1 MNKTIQLNDSGVLF
15 NREEHT
21 YELNGKFLSGITEML
36 QRQLFPDEFDG
47 VPEEAIQQA
56 ARYGTEVHES
66 IEQFDSFWTNDGTQ
80 EVADYIDI
88 CTTNGLI
95 HERSEYTVTD
105 GMNWAS
111 NIDKVFRKSDAV
123 FDIADVKTYG
133 TMTPEKQEKARWQLS
148 IYAYL
153 FETLNPNATVG
164 KLYIIHLR
172 NQLSIYAYLFETLNP
187 NATVGKLYIIHLR
200 NKLKKDGTTDH
211 IANLIEVDRIPSEVC
226 KKLLDTDLA
235 GEIFEN
241 PYDIPADIAEQ
252 EDEIRH
258 LIQTK
263 KEVEERLNELK
274 SEILSRMEE
283 TQARSWNTETMKL
296 TRKLPSTRYSF
307 DLNRFKSNHPE
318 FNYDDYMKKST
329 VGSSLLITV

>member
-1 MNKTIQLNDSGVLF
+1 MIQLNDSRVVF
-15 NREEHT
+15 NKEDHT
-21 YELNGKFLSGITEML
+21 YELDGKYLSGITEML

-47 VPEEAIQQA
+47 VPEQAIEQA
-56 ARYGTEVHES
+56 ALYGTEVHES
-66 IEQFDSFWTNDGTQ
+66 IEQFDSSWTNDGTQ

-88 CTTNGLI
+88 CTSNGLV

-111 NIDKVFRKSDAV
+111 NIDKVFRRGDST
-123 FDIADVKTYG
+123 FDLADLKTYG
-133 TMTPEKQEKARWQLS
+133 TMTVEKMEKARWQLS

-153 FETLNPNATVG
+153 FEILNPNATVG

-172 NQLSIYAYLFETLNP
+172 CKQKN
-187 NATVGKLYIIHLR
+187 
-200 NKLKKDGTTDH
+200 DGSTDH
-211 IANLIEVDRIPSEVC
+211 IANLIEVDRIPSEIC

-235 GEIFEN
+235 GEQFEN
-241 PYDIPADIAEQ
+241 PYSTIPADIAEREQ
-252 EDEIRH
+252 EIRT
-258 LIQTK
+258 LMLQK
-263 KEVEERLNELK
+263 KEAEERLNELK

-283 TQARSWNTETMKL
+283 TQVRSWNTETMKL

-307 DLNRFKSNHPE
+307 DLNRFKSDHPE

>member
-1 MNKTIQLNDSGVLF
+1 MIQLNDSRVVF
-15 NREEHT
+15 NKEDHT
-21 YELNGKFLSGITEML
+21 YELDGKYLSGITEML

-47 VPEEAIQQA
+47 VPEQAIEQA
-56 ARYGTEVHES
+56 ALYGTEVHES
-66 IEQFDSFWTNDGTQ
+66 IEQFDSSWTNDGTQ
-80 EVADYIDI
+80 EVADYIKI
-88 CTTNGLI
+88 CTSNGLV

-111 NIDKVFRKSDAV
+111 NIDKVFRRGDST
-123 FDIADVKTYG
+123 FDLADLKTYG
-133 TMTPEKQEKARWQLS
+133 TMTVEKMEKARWQLS

-153 FETLNPNATVG
+153 FETLNPNANVG

-172 NQLSIYAYLFETLNP
+172 CKQKN
-187 NATVGKLYIIHLR
+187 
-200 NKLKKDGTTDH
+200 DGSTDH

-235 GEIFEN
+235 GEQFEN
-241 PYDIPADIAEQ
+241 PYSTIPADIAEREQ
-252 EDEIRH
+252 EIRT
-258 LIQTK
+258 LMLQK
-263 KEVEERLNELK
+263 KEAEERLNELK

-283 TQARSWNTETMKL
+283 TQVRSWNTETMKL

-307 DLNRFKSNHPE
+307 DLNRFKSDHPK

>member
-1 MNKTIQLNDSGVLF
+1 MIQLNDSRVVF
-15 NREEHT
+15 NKEDHT
-21 YELNGKFLSGITEML
+21 YELDGKYLSGITEML

-47 VPEEAIQQA
+47 VPEQAIEQA
-56 ARYGTEVHES
+56 ALYGTEVHES
-66 IEQFDSFWTNDGTQ
+66 IEQFDSSWTNDGTQ
-80 EVADYIDI
+80 EVADYIKI
-88 CTTNGLI
+88 CTSNGLV

-111 NIDKVFRKSDAV
+111 NIDKVFRRGDST
-123 FDIADVKTYG
+123 FDLADLKTYG
-133 TMTPEKQEKARWQLS
+133 TMTPEKQEKARW
-148 IYAYL
+148 
-153 FETLNPNATVG
+153 
-164 KLYIIHLR
+164 
-172 NQLSIYAYLFETLNP
+172 QLSIYAYLFETLNP

-235 GEIFEN
+235 GEQFNNPFE
-241 PYDIPADIAEQ
+241 IPADVAEH
-252 EDEIRH
+252 EEEIRH

-263 KEVEERLNELK
+263 KEAEERLNELK
-274 SEILSRMEE
+274 ANILSRMEE
-283 TQARSWNTETMKL
+283 TQVRSWNTETMKL

-307 DLNRFKSNHPE
+307 DLNRFKSDHPE

>member
-111 NIDKVFRKSDAV
+111 NIDKVFRKSETV

-153 FETLNPNATVG
+153 FEA
-164 KLYIIHLR
+164 
-172 NQLSIYAYLFETLNP
+172 LNP

-235 GEIFEN
+235 GEQFNNPFE
-241 PYDIPADIAEQ
+241 IPADIAEREQ
-252 EDEIRH
+252 EIRT
-258 LIQTK
+258 LMLQK
-263 KEVEERLNELK
+263 KEAEVRLNELK

-307 DLNRFKSNHPE
+307 DLNRFKSDHPE
-318 FNYDDYMKKST
+318 FKYDDYMKKSA

>member
-1 MNKTIQLNDSGVLF
+1 MIQLNDSRVVF
-15 NREEHT
+15 NKEDHT
-21 YELNGKFLSGITEML
+21 YELDGKYLSGITEML

-47 VPEEAIQQA
+47 VPEQAIEQA
-56 ARYGTEVHES
+56 ALYGTEVHES
-66 IEQFDSFWTNDGTQ
+66 IEQFDSSWTNDGTQ
-80 EVADYIDI
+80 EVADYIKI
-88 CTTNGLI
+88 CTSNGLV

-133 TMTPEKQEKARWQLS
+133 TMTPEKQEKARW
-148 IYAYL
+148 
-153 FETLNPNATVG
+153 
-164 KLYIIHLR
+164 
-172 NQLSIYAYLFETLNP
+172 QLSIYAYLFETLNP

-252 EDEIRH
+252 EEEIRN

-274 SEILSRMEE
+274 ANILSRMEAM
-283 TQARSWNTETMKL
+283 QARSWSTENMKL
-296 TRKLPSTRYSF
+296 TRKLPSIRSSF
-307 DLNRFKSNHPE
+307 DLNRFKGDHPE
-318 FNYDDYMKKST
+318 FDYDAYMKTST
-329 VGSSLLITV
+329 VGSSLLISI

>member
-56 ARYGTEVHES
+56 AHYGTEVHES

-111 NIDKVFRKSDAV
+111 NIDKVFRKSETV
-123 FDIADVKTYG
+123 FDLGDVKTYG
-133 TMTPEKQEKARWQLS
+133 TMTPEKQEKARW
-148 IYAYL
+148 
-153 FETLNPNATVG
+153 
-164 KLYIIHLR
+164 
-172 NQLSIYAYLFETLNP
+172 QLSIYAYLFETLNP

-252 EDEIRH
+252 EDEIRN

-263 KEVEERLNELK
+263 KEAEERLNELK
-274 SEILSRMEE
+274 ANILSRMEE
-283 TQARSWNTETMKL
+283 TQVRSWNTETMKL

-307 DLNRFKSNHPE
+307 DLNRFKSDHPE

>member
-56 ARYGTEVHES
+56 ALYGTEVHES

-105 GMNWAS
+105 DMNWAS
-111 NIDKVFRKSDAV
+111 NIDKVFRKSETV
-123 FDIADVKTYG
+123 FDLADVKTYG
-133 TMTPEKQEKARWQLS
+133 TMTPEKQEKARW
-148 IYAYL
+148 
-153 FETLNPNATVG
+153 
-164 KLYIIHLR
+164 
-172 NQLSIYAYLFETLNP
+172 QLSIYAYLFETLNP

-235 GEIFEN
+235 GEQFEN
-241 PYDIPADIAEQ
+241 PYSTIPADIAEREQ
-252 EDEIRH
+252 EIRT
-258 LIQTK
+258 LMLQK
-263 KEVEERLNELK
+263 KEAEERLNELK

-307 DLNRFKSNHPE
+307 DLNRFKSDHPE

>member
-21 YELNGKFLSGITEML
+21 YEFNGKFLSGITEML

-56 ARYGTEVHES
+56 ALYGTEVHES

-111 NIDKVFRKSDAV
+111 NIDKVFRKSETV

-133 TMTPEKQEKARWQLS
+133 TMTPEKQEKARW
-148 IYAYL
+148 
-153 FETLNPNATVG
+153 
-164 KLYIIHLR
+164 
-172 NQLSIYAYLFETLNP
+172 QLSIYAYLFETLNP

-252 EDEIRH
+252 EEEIRH

-283 TQARSWNTETMKL
+283 TQVRSWNTETMKL

-307 DLNRFKSNHPE
+307 DLNRFKSDHPE

>member
-1 MNKTIQLNDSGVLF
+1 MIQLNDSRVVF
-15 NREEHT
+15 NKEDHT
-21 YELNGKFLSGITEML
+21 YELDGKYLSGITEML

-47 VPEEAIQQA
+47 VPEQAIEQA
-56 ARYGTEVHES
+56 ALYGTEVHES
-66 IEQFDSFWTNDGTQ
+66 IEQFDSSWTNDGTQ
-80 EVADYIDI
+80 EVADYIKI
-88 CTTNGLI
+88 CTSNGLV

-111 NIDKVFRKSDAV
+111 NIDKVFRRGDST
-123 FDIADVKTYG
+123 FDLADLKTYG
-133 TMTPEKQEKARWQLS
+133 TMTVEKMEKARWQLS

-153 FETLNPNATVG
+153 FETLNPNANVG

-172 NQLSIYAYLFETLNP
+172 CKQKN
-187 NATVGKLYIIHLR
+187 
-200 NKLKKDGTTDH
+200 DGSTDH
-211 IANLIEVDRIPSEVC
+211 IANLIEVDRIPNEVC

-235 GEIFEN
+235 GEQFEN
-241 PYDIPADIAEQ
+241 PYSTIPADIAEREQ
-252 EDEIRH
+252 EIRT
-258 LIQTK
+258 LMLQK
-263 KEVEERLNELK
+263 KEAEERLNELK

-283 TQARSWNTETMKL
+283 TQVRSWNTETMKL

-307 DLNRFKSNHPE
+307 DLNRFKSDHPE

>member
-1 MNKTIQLNDSGVLF
+1 MIQLNDSRVVF
-15 NREEHT
+15 NKEDHT
-21 YELNGKFLSGITEML
+21 YELDGKYLSGITEML

-47 VPEEAIQQA
+47 VPEQAIEQA
-56 ARYGTEVHES
+56 ALYGTEVHES
-66 IEQFDSFWTNDGTQ
+66 IEQFDSSWTNDGTQ
-80 EVADYIDI
+80 EVADYIKI
-88 CTTNGLI
+88 CTSNGLV

-153 FETLNPNATVG
+153 FETLNPNATV
-164 KLYIIHLR
+164 
-172 NQLSIYAYLFETLNP
+172 E
-187 NATVGKLYIIHLR
+187 KLYIIHLR

-226 KKLLDTDLA
+226 KELLDTDLA
-235 GEIFEN
+235 GEQFEN
-241 PYDIPADIAEQ
+241 PYSTIPADIAEREQ
-252 EDEIRH
+252 EIRT
-258 LIQTK
+258 LMLQK
-263 KEVEERLNELK
+263 KEAEERLNELK

-307 DLNRFKSNHPE
+307 DLNRFKSDHPE
-318 FNYDDYMKKST
+318 FKYDDYMKKSA

>member
-56 ARYGTEVHES
+56 ALYGTEVHES

-111 NIDKVFRKSDAV
+111 NIDKVFRKSETV

-133 TMTPEKQEKARWQLS
+133 TMTPEKQEKARW
-148 IYAYL
+148 
-153 FETLNPNATVG
+153 
-164 KLYIIHLR
+164 
-172 NQLSIYAYLFETLNP
+172 QLSIYAYLFETLNP

-252 EDEIRH
+252 EEEIRT
-258 LIQTK
+258 LMLQK
-263 KEVEERLNELK
+263 KEAEERLNELK

-307 DLNRFKSNHPE
+307 DLNRFKSDHPE

-329 VGSSLLITV
+329 VGSSLLITI

>member
-1 MNKTIQLNDSGVLF
+1 MIQLNDSRVVF
-15 NREEHT
+15 NKEDHT
-21 YELNGKFLSGITEML
+21 YELDGKYLSGITEML

-47 VPEEAIQQA
+47 VPEQAIEQA
-56 ARYGTEVHES
+56 ALYGTEVHES
-66 IEQFDSFWTNDGTQ
+66 IEQFDSSWTNDGTQ
-80 EVADYIDI
+80 EVADYIKI
-88 CTTNGLI
+88 CTSNGLV

-111 NIDKVFRKSDAV
+111 NIDKVFRRGDST
-123 FDIADVKTYG
+123 FDLADLKTYG
-133 TMTPEKQEKARWQLS
+133 TMTVEKMEKARWQLS
-148 IYAYL
+148 VYAYL
-153 FETLNPNATVG
+153 FEILNPNATVG

-172 NQLSIYAYLFETLNP
+172 CKQKN
-187 NATVGKLYIIHLR
+187 
-200 NKLKKDGTTDH
+200 DGSTDH

-235 GEIFEN
+235 GEQFEN
-241 PYDIPADIAEQ
+241 PYSTIPADIAEREQ
-252 EDEIRH
+252 EIRT
-258 LIQTK
+258 LMLQK
-263 KEVEERLNELK
+263 KEAEERLNELK

-307 DLNRFKSNHPE
+307 DLNRFKSDHPE
-318 FNYDDYMKKST
+318 FCYDDYMKKST

>member
-1 MNKTIQLNDSGVLF
+1 
-15 NREEHT
+15 
-21 YELNGKFLSGITEML
+21 ML

-56 ARYGTEVHES
+56 ALYGTEVHES

-111 NIDKVFRKSDAV
+111 NIDKVFRKSETV

-172 NQLSIYAYLFETLNP
+172 N
-187 NATVGKLYIIHLR
+187 
-200 NKLKKDGTTDH
+200 KLKKDGTTDH
-211 IANLIEVDRIPSEVC
+211 TANLIEVDRIPREVC
-226 KKLLDTDLA
+226 KNLLDTDLA

-252 EDEIRH
+252 EEEIRT
-258 LIQTK
+258 LMLQK
-263 KEVEERLNELK
+263 KEAEERLNELK

-307 DLNRFKSNHPE
+307 DLNRFKSDHPE

-329 VGSSLLITV
+329 VGSSLLITI

>member
-1 MNKTIQLNDSGVLF
+1 MIQLNDSRVVF
-15 NREEHT
+15 NKEDHT
-21 YELNGKFLSGITEML
+21 YELDGKYLSGITEML

-47 VPEEAIQQA
+47 VPEQAIEQA
-56 ARYGTEVHES
+56 ALYGTEVHES
-66 IEQFDSFWTNDGTQ
+66 IEQFDSSWTNDGTQ
-80 EVADYIDI
+80 EVADYIKI
-88 CTTNGLI
+88 CTSNGLV

-111 NIDKVFRKSDAV
+111 NIDKVFRRGDST
-123 FDIADVKTYG
+123 FDLADLKTYG
-133 TMTPEKQEKARWQLS
+133 TMTVEKMEKARWQLS

-153 FETLNPNATVG
+153 FEILNPNATVG

-172 NQLSIYAYLFETLNP
+172 CKQKN
-187 NATVGKLYIIHLR
+187 
-200 NKLKKDGTTDH
+200 DGSTDH

-235 GEIFEN
+235 GEQFEN
-241 PYDIPADIAEQ
+241 PYSTIPADIAEREQ
-252 EDEIRH
+252 EIRT
-258 LIQTK
+258 LMLQK
-263 KEVEERLNELK
+263 KEAEERLNELK

-283 TQARSWNTETMKL
+283 TQVRSWNTETMKL

-307 DLNRFKSNHPE
+307 DLNRFKSDHPE

>member
-1 MNKTIQLNDSGVLF
+1 MIQLNDSRVVF
-15 NREEHT
+15 NKEDHT
-21 YELNGKFLSGITEML
+21 YELDGKYLSGITEML

-47 VPEEAIQQA
+47 VPEQAIEQA
-56 ARYGTEVHES
+56 ALYGTEVHES
-66 IEQFDSFWTNDGTQ
+66 IEQFDSSWTNDGTQ
-80 EVADYIDI
+80 EVADYIKI
-88 CTTNGLI
+88 CTSNGLV

-111 NIDKVFRKSDAV
+111 NIDKVFRRGDST
-123 FDIADVKTYG
+123 FDLADLKTYG
-133 TMTPEKQEKARWQLS
+133 TMTVEKMEKARWQLS

-153 FETLNPNATVG
+153 FEILNPNATVG

-172 NQLSIYAYLFETLNP
+172 CKQKN
-187 NATVGKLYIIHLR
+187 
-200 NKLKKDGTTDH
+200 DGSTDH
-211 IANLIEVDRIPSEVC
+211 IANLIKVDRIPSEVC
-226 KKLLDTDLA
+226 KELLDTDLA

-241 PYDIPADIAEQ
+241 PYDIPADIAEREQ
-252 EDEIRH
+252 EIRT
-258 LIQTK
+258 LMLQK
-263 KEVEERLNELK
+263 KEAEERLNELK

-283 TQARSWNTETMKL
+283 TQVRSWNTETMKL

-307 DLNRFKSNHPE
+307 DLNRFKSDHPE

>member
-56 ARYGTEVHES
+56 SLYGTEVHES

-172 NQLSIYAYLFETLNP
+172 N
-187 NATVGKLYIIHLR
+187 
-200 NKLKKDGTTDH
+200 KLKKDGTTDH
-211 IANLIEVDRIPSEVC
+211 IANLIEVDRITSEVC

-252 EDEIRH
+252 EEEIRH

-283 TQARSWNTETMKL
+283 TQVRSWNTETMKL

-307 DLNRFKSNHPE
+307 DLNRFKTDHPE
-318 FNYDDYMKKST
+318 FNYDNYMKKSA

>member
-1 MNKTIQLNDSGVLF
+1 MIQLNDSRVVF
-15 NREEHT
+15 NKEDHT
-21 YELNGKFLSGITEML
+21 YELDGKYLSGITEML

-47 VPEEAIQQA
+47 VPEQAIEQA
-56 ARYGTEVHES
+56 ALYGTEVHES
-66 IEQFDSFWTNDGTQ
+66 IEQFDSSWTNDGTQ
-80 EVADYIDI
+80 EVADYIKI
-88 CTTNGLI
+88 CTSNGLV

-111 NIDKVFRKSDAV
+111 NIDKVFRRGDST
-123 FDIADVKTYG
+123 FDLADLKTYG
-133 TMTPEKQEKARWQLS
+133 TMTVEKMEKARWQLS

-153 FETLNPNATVG
+153 FEILNPNANVG

-172 NQLSIYAYLFETLNP
+172 CKQKN
-187 NATVGKLYIIHLR
+187 
-200 NKLKKDGTTDH
+200 DGSTDH

-235 GEIFEN
+235 GEQFEN
-241 PYDIPADIAEQ
+241 PYSTIPADIAEREQ
-252 EDEIRH
+252 EIRT
-258 LIQTK
+258 LMLQK
-263 KEVEERLNELK
+263 KEAEERLNELK

-318 FNYDDYMKKST
+318 FNYDDYMKKTT
-329 VGSSLLITV
+329 VGSSLLISV

>member
-56 ARYGTEVHES
+56 ALYGTEVHES

-172 NQLSIYAYLFETLNP
+172 N
-187 NATVGKLYIIHLR
+187 
-200 NKLKKDGTTDH
+200 KLKKDGTTDH
-211 IANLIEVDRIPSEVC
+211 IANLIKVDRIPSEVC
-226 KKLLDTDLA
+226 KELLDTDLA

-241 PYDIPADIAEQ
+241 PYDIPADIAEREQ
-252 EDEIRH
+252 EIRT
-258 LIQTK
+258 LMLQK
-263 KEVEERLNELK
+263 KEAEERLNELK
-274 SEILSRMEE
+274 SEIRSRMEE
-283 TQARSWNTETMKL
+283 TQVRSWNTETMKL

-307 DLNRFKSNHPE
+307 DLNRFKSDHPE

>member
-56 ARYGTEVHES
+56 ALYGTEVHES

-111 NIDKVFRKSDAV
+111 NIDKVFRKSETV

-133 TMTPEKQEKARWQLS
+133 TMTPEKQEKARW
-148 IYAYL
+148 
-153 FETLNPNATVG
+153 
-164 KLYIIHLR
+164 
-172 NQLSIYAYLFETLNP
+172 QLSIYAYLFETLNP

-283 TQARSWNTETMKL
+283 TQVRSWNTETMKL

-307 DLNRFKSNHPE
+307 DLNRFKSDHPE

>member
-56 ARYGTEVHES
+56 ALYGTEVHES

-111 NIDKVFRKSDAV
+111 NIDKVFRKSETV
-123 FDIADVKTYG
+123 FDLADVKTYG
-133 TMTPEKQEKARWQLS
+133 TMTPEKQEKARW
-148 IYAYL
+148 
-153 FETLNPNATVG
+153 
-164 KLYIIHLR
+164 
-172 NQLSIYAYLFETLNP
+172 QLSIYAYLFETLNP

-211 IANLIEVDRIPSEVC
+211 IANLIEVDRIPNEVC

-235 GEIFEN
+235 GEQFEN
-241 PYDIPADIAEQ
+241 PYSTIPADIAEREQ
-252 EDEIRH
+252 EIRT
-258 LIQTK
+258 LMLQK
-263 KEVEERLNELK
+263 KEAEERLNELK

-307 DLNRFKSNHPE
+307 DLNRFKSDHPE

>member
-1 MNKTIQLNDSGVLF
+1 MIQLNDSRVVF
-15 NREEHT
+15 NKEDHT
-21 YELNGKFLSGITEML
+21 YELDGKYLSGITEML

-47 VPEEAIQQA
+47 VPEQAIEQA
-56 ARYGTEVHES
+56 ALYGTEVHES
-66 IEQFDSFWTNDGTQ
+66 IEQFDSSWTNDGTQ
-80 EVADYIDI
+80 EVADYIKI
-88 CTTNGLI
+88 CTSNGLI

-111 NIDKVFRKSDAV
+111 NIDKVFRKSETV
-123 FDIADVKTYG
+123 FDLADVKTYG

-148 IYAYL
+148 
-153 FETLNPNATVG
+153 T
-164 KLYIIHLR
+164 
-172 NQLSIYAYLFETLNP
+172 YAYLFETLNP

-226 KKLLDTDLA
+226 KELLDTDLA

-252 EDEIRH
+252 EEEIRH

-283 TQARSWNTETMKL
+283 TQVRSWNTETMKL

-307 DLNRFKSNHPE
+307 DLNRFKSDHPE

>member
-56 ARYGTEVHES
+56 ALYGTEVHES

-111 NIDKVFRKSDAV
+111 NIDKVFRKSETV
-123 FDIADVKTYG
+123 FDLADVKTYG

-153 FETLNPNATVG
+153 FETM
-164 KLYIIHLR
+164 
-172 NQLSIYAYLFETLNP
+172 NP

-226 KKLLDTDLA
+226 KELLDTDLA

-252 EDEIRH
+252 EEEIRH

-283 TQARSWNTETMKL
+283 TQVRSWNTETMKL

-307 DLNRFKSNHPE
+307 DLNRFKSDHPE

-329 VGSSLLITV
+329 VGSSLLISI

>member
-56 ARYGTEVHES
+56 ALYGTEVHES

-111 NIDKVFRKSDAV
+111 NIDKVFRKSETV

-133 TMTPEKQEKARWQLS
+133 TMTPDKQEKARW
-148 IYAYL
+148 
-153 FETLNPNATVG
+153 
-164 KLYIIHLR
+164 
-172 NQLSIYAYLFETLNP
+172 QLSIYAYLFETLNP

-241 PYDIPADIAEQ
+241 PYVIPADIAEREQ
-252 EDEIRH
+252 EIRT
-258 LIQTK
+258 LMVQK
-263 KEVEERLNELK
+263 KEAEERLNELK

-283 TQARSWNTETMKL
+283 TQVRSWNTETMKL

-307 DLNRFKSNHPE
+307 DLNRFKSDHPE

>member
-36 QRQLFPDEFDG
+36 QRQLFPEEFDG
-47 VPEEAIQQA
+47 APEEAIQQA
-56 ARYGTEVHES
+56 ALYGTEVHES

-111 NIDKVFRKSDAV
+111 NIDKVFRKSKTV

-133 TMTPEKQEKARWQLS
+133 TMTPEKQEKARW
-148 IYAYL
+148 
-153 FETLNPNATVG
+153 
-164 KLYIIHLR
+164 
-172 NQLSIYAYLFETLNP
+172 QLSIYAYLFETLNP

-226 KKLLDTDLA
+226 KELLDTDLA
-235 GEIFEN
+235 GEQFNNPFE
-241 PYDIPADIAEQ
+241 IPADVAEH
-252 EDEIRH
+252 EEEIRH

-274 SEILSRMEE
+274 ANILSRMEAM
-283 TQARSWNTETMKL
+283 QARTWSTENMKL
-296 TRKLPSTRYSF
+296 TRKLPSTRSSF
-307 DLNRFKSNHPE
+307 DLNRFKGDHPE
-318 FNYDDYMKKST
+318 FDYDAYMKTST
-329 VGSSLLITV
+329 VGSSLLITI

>member
-15 NREEHT
+15 DRGKHT
-21 YELNGKFLSGITEML
+21 YELNGKYLSGITDML

-56 ARYGTEVHES
+56 ALYGTEVHES

-88 CTTNGLI
+88 CTTNGLV

-172 NQLSIYAYLFETLNP
+172 D
-187 NATVGKLYIIHLR
+187 
-200 NKLKKDGTTDH
+200 KLKKDGTTDH

-252 EDEIRH
+252 EDEIRN

-263 KEVEERLNELK
+263 KEAEERLNELK
-274 SEILSRMEE
+274 ANILSRMEAM
-283 TQARSWNTETMKL
+283 QARTWSTENMKL
-296 TRKLPSTRYSF
+296 TRKLPSTRSSF
-307 DLNRFKSNHPE
+307 DLNRFKGDHPE
-318 FNYDDYMKKST
+318 FDYDAYMKTSA
-329 VGSSLLITV
+329 VGSSLLISI

>member
-56 ARYGTEVHES
+56 ALYGTEVHES

-172 NQLSIYAYLFETLNP
+172 N
-187 NATVGKLYIIHLR
+187 
-200 NKLKKDGTTDH
+200 KLKKDGTTDH

-235 GEIFEN
+235 GEQFEN
-241 PYDIPADIAEQ
+241 PYSTIPADIAEREQ
-252 EDEIRH
+252 EIRT
-258 LIQTK
+258 LMLQK
-263 KEVEERLNELK
+263 KEAEERLNELK

-307 DLNRFKSNHPE
+307 DLNRFKTDHPE
-318 FNYDDYMKKST
+318 FNYDNYMKKSA

>member
-1 MNKTIQLNDSGVLF
+1 MIQLNDSRVVF
-15 NREEHT
+15 NKEDHT
-21 YELNGKFLSGITEML
+21 YELDGKYLSGITEML

-47 VPEEAIQQA
+47 VPEQAIEQA
-56 ARYGTEVHES
+56 ALYGTEVHES
-66 IEQFDSFWTNDGTQ
+66 IEQFDSSWTNDGTQ
-80 EVADYIDI
+80 EVADYIKI
-88 CTTNGLI
+88 CTSNGLV

-111 NIDKVFRKSDAV
+111 NIDKVFRRGDST
-123 FDIADVKTYG
+123 FDLADLKTYG
-133 TMTPEKQEKARWQLS
+133 TMTVEKMEKARWQLS

-153 FETLNPNATVG
+153 FEILNPNANVG

-172 NQLSIYAYLFETLNP
+172 CKQKN
-187 NATVGKLYIIHLR
+187 
-200 NKLKKDGTTDH
+200 DGSTDH

-235 GEIFEN
+235 GEQFEN
-241 PYDIPADIAEQ
+241 PYSTIPADIAEREQ
-252 EDEIRH
+252 EIRT
-258 LIQTK
+258 LMLQK
-263 KEVEERLNELK
+263 KEAEERLNELK

-307 DLNRFKSNHPE
+307 DLNRFKTDHPE
-318 FNYDDYMKKST
+318 FNYDNYMKKSA

>member
-1 MNKTIQLNDSGVLF
+1 MIQLNDSRVVF
-15 NREEHT
+15 NKEDHT
-21 YELNGKFLSGITEML
+21 YELDGKYLSGITEML

-47 VPEEAIQQA
+47 VPEQAIEQA
-56 ARYGTEVHES
+56 ALYGTEVHES
-66 IEQFDSFWTNDGTQ
+66 IEQFDSSWTNDGTQ
-80 EVADYIDI
+80 EVADYIKI
-88 CTTNGLI
+88 CTSNGLV

-111 NIDKVFRKSDAV
+111 NIDKVFRRGDST
-123 FDIADVKTYG
+123 FDLADLKTYG
-133 TMTPEKQEKARWQLS
+133 TMTVEKMEKARWQLS

-153 FETLNPNATVG
+153 FEILNPNATVG

-172 NQLSIYAYLFETLNP
+172 CKQKN
-187 NATVGKLYIIHLR
+187 
-200 NKLKKDGTTDH
+200 DGSTDH

-235 GEIFEN
+235 GEQFEN
-241 PYDIPADIAEQ
+241 PYSTIPADIAEREQ
-252 EDEIRH
+252 EIRT
-258 LIQTK
+258 LMLQK
-263 KEVEERLNELK
+263 KEAEERLNELK

-283 TQARSWNTETMKL
+283 TQVRSWNTETMKL

-307 DLNRFKSNHPE
+307 DLNRFKSDHPE
-318 FNYDDYMKKST
+318 FNYDDYMKKSA

>member
-21 YELNGKFLSGITEML
+21 YELNGKYLSGITDML

-111 NIDKVFRKSDAV
+111 NIDMVFRKSETV

-133 TMTPEKQEKARWQLS
+133 TMTPEKQEKARW
-148 IYAYL
+148 
-153 FETLNPNATVG
+153 
-164 KLYIIHLR
+164 
-172 NQLSIYAYLFETLNP
+172 QLSIYAYLFETLNP

-235 GEIFEN
+235 GEQFNNPFE
-241 PYDIPADIAEQ
+241 IPADVAEQ
-252 EDEIRH
+252 EDEIRN

-263 KEVEERLNELK
+263 KEAEERLNELK
-274 SEILSRMEE
+274 ANILSRMEAM
-283 TQARSWNTETMKL
+283 QARTWSTENMKL
-296 TRKLPSTRYSF
+296 TRKLPSTRSSF
-307 DLNRFKSNHPE
+307 DLNRFKGDHPE
-318 FNYDDYMKKST
+318 FDYDAYMKTST
-329 VGSSLLITV
+329 VGSSLLITI